1 MQHPFNAII
10 PHHSVDSAL
19 DTTASPNLMSGFRI
33 PGSIYSASSS
43 SGVGSGYSSVSGG
56 SRHLEHL
63 ADYQKRDFLHTA
75 ENQLQSLMNTSPA
88 SSNILAHSQPLP
100 QHSQPPVIQHQTQH
114 NPSYSFNSTRDGQP
128 TAGWMTHHDYQNMSF
143 NADLP
148 RKQRSDEATSTST
161 TDSRTSRNYDLE
173 RASRLYQ
180 THEELEPVKRFVN
193 KFVPC
198 LFYYID
204 LIFRLPT
211 MKPTTLRSES
221 VEANRNMPNQNKTI
235 DLPSSTPIAFKQS
248 QQPNQ
253 PTRIS
258 NTPATHRMFRQSIG
272 EDLIANPYPPK
283 YPGYHHQPTSSEQQ
297 TLQQKSPQSLNVSQN
312 SHVLSSSTY
321 SNTSHRHTLHDDS
334 TASSNHSV
342 YTTPSKAA
350 AFLGTISE
358 NLIHS
363 KGFEPAPTHKSR
375 RGIRHNMSD
384 DYPVNKLPA
393 NAFHSSTRPSYDS
406 LRRRNSDPSKVTL
419 LDVNRGNDKFQSNTK
434 IDIAGHRFNKATGI
448 SKAEKC
454 ASCMESDAFVN
465 EGHRCMD
472 CKVLVHTKC
481 IQNGGV
487 KTLQCEAKPS
497 KRLRKNVDKSLA
509 ASSPS
514 ATTPNSKYSGT
525 REYKDSTDKI
535 ISDAKELQL
544 MQEFIT
550 QKISKMDN
558 DCEKPSEVDRV
569 FKQSLR
575 EFKDNLV
582 AQYSVAHKQ
591 NADTL
596 NIKYKDLIANFEYV
610 METCGGRQ
618 DNFPMTMG
626 LNAFR
631 GFLNEFMT
639 SREEKP
645 KTKRKKEKKRKV
657 EEHTS
662 FNGMWFFFIDD
673 VNDHS
678 VIQ

>member
-1 MQHPFNAII
+1 MNYPQKHIELSTNI
-10 PHHSVDSAL
+10 PTPSV
-19 DTTASPNLMSGFRI
+19 
-33 PGSIYSASSS
+33 
-43 SGVGSGYSSVSGG
+43 
-56 SRHLEHL
+56 
-63 ADYQKRDFLHTA
+63 
-75 ENQLQSLMNTSPA
+75 QSQ
-88 SSNILAHSQPLP
+88 SQP
-100 QHSQPPVIQHQTQH
+100 S
-114 NPSYSFNSTRDGQP
+114 
-128 TAGWMTHHDYQNMSF
+128 
-143 NADLP
+143 
-148 RKQRSDEATSTST
+148 
-161 TDSRTSRNYDLE
+161 
-173 RASRLYQ
+173 
-180 THEELEPVKRFVN
+180 
-193 KFVPC
+193 
-198 LFYYID
+198 
-204 LIFRLPT
+204 
-211 MKPTTLRSES
+211 
-221 VEANRNMPNQNKTI
+221 
-235 DLPSSTPIAFKQS
+235 
-248 QQPNQ
+248 
-253 PTRIS
+253 RIS
-258 NTPATHRMFRQSIG
+258 TTPATHRIHRQSMAD
-272 EDLIANPYPPK
+272 DLIANLYATQYPNYHQPQSAD
-283 YPGYHHQPTSSEQQ
+283 HHQPMS
-297 TLQQKSPQSLNVSQN
+297 SPQSLNVSQQY
-312 SHVLSSSTY
+312 SHVSSAPSP
-321 SNTSHRHTLHDDS
+321 SHRQTLPNDPATFTS
-334 TASSNHSV
+334 ASASASPHAASV
-342 YTTPSKAA
+342 YTTPSSKAA

-363 KGFEPAPTHKSR
+363 KGGVVVEAAPIHKSR
-375 RGIRHNMSD
+375 RGMKHNMSD
-384 DYPVNKLPA
+384 DYPAKNQ
-393 NAFHSSTRPSYDS
+393 SSSHAYHPTTATASRSSSDS

-419 LDVNRGNDKFQSNTK
+419 LDANRGNDKFQSNTK

-487 KTLQCEAKPS
+487 KTLQCDAKPS
-497 KRLRKNVDKSLA
+497 KRLRKNVDKSLVASA
-509 ASSPS
+509 AAVT
-514 ATTPNSKYSGT
+514 ATTTTATPNSKYSGT

-558 DCEKPSEVDRV
+558 ACEKPSEVDRV

-631 GFLNEFMT
+631 GFLNEFMN

-662 FNGMWFFFIDD
+662 FNGMDI
-673 VNDHS
+673 S
-678 VIQ
+678 VKV

>member
-1 MQHPFNAII
+1 MQQNKI
-10 PHHSVDSAL
+10 VDL
-19 DTTASPNLMSGFRI
+19 LG
-33 PGSIYSASSS
+33 
-43 SGVGSGYSSVSGG
+43 
-56 SRHLEHL
+56 
-63 ADYQKRDFLHTA
+63 
-75 ENQLQSLMNTSPA
+75 NTPTPST
-88 SSNILAHSQPLP
+88 
-100 QHSQPPVIQHQTQH
+100 QTQQLT
-114 NPSYSFNSTRDGQP
+114 NQP
-128 TAGWMTHHDYQNMSF
+128 NRISG
-143 NADLP
+143 
-148 RKQRSDEATSTST
+148 TST
-161 TDSRTSRNYDLE
+161 T
-173 RASRLYQ
+173 
-180 THEELEPVKRFVN
+180 H
-193 KFVPC
+193 
-198 LFYYID
+198 
-204 LIFRLPT
+204 
-211 MKPTTLRSES
+211 
-221 VEANRNMPNQNKTI
+221 
-235 DLPSSTPIAFKQS
+235 
-248 QQPNQ
+248 
-253 PTRIS
+253 RIY
-258 NTPATHRMFRQSIG
+258 RQSMGDEPIVS
-272 EDLIANPYPPK
+272 PHPPK
-283 YPGYHHQPTSSEQQ
+283 YPGYHQPQPPPPSEQHQP
-297 TLQQKSPQSLNVSQN
+297 KSPQSHFPPSFN
-312 SHVLSSSTY
+312 S
-321 SNTSHRHTLHDDS
+321 TSHRHIQHDDS
-334 TASSNHSV
+334 NPSSSPSAAPNN

-350 AFLGTISE
+350 AVLGTISE

-363 KGFEPAPTHKSR
+363 KGHDPAPKHKTR
-375 RGIRHNMSD
+375 RGIKHNMSD
-384 DYPVNKLPA
+384 DYPVNKLLSQAYHP
-393 NAFHSSTRPSYDS
+393 SPRTSYDS

-465 EGHRCMD
+465 EGHRCID

-497 KRLRKNVDKSLA
+497 KRLRKNVDKSLVTTA
-509 ASSPS
+509 A
-514 ATTPNSKYSGT
+514 AAAATTTTPNSKYSGT

-558 DCEKPSEVDRV
+558 ACEKPSEVDRV

-662 FNGMWFFFIDD
+662 FNGMVSGI
-673 VNDHS
+673 VY
-678 VIQ
+678 

>member
-1 MQHPFNAII
+1 MGDDH
-10 PHHSVDSAL
+10 
-19 DTTASPNLMSGFRI
+19 
-33 PGSIYSASSS
+33 
-43 SGVGSGYSSVSGG
+43 
-56 SRHLEHL
+56 
-63 ADYQKRDFLHTA
+63 
-75 ENQLQSLMNTSPA
+75 
-88 SSNILAHSQPLP
+88 
-100 QHSQPPVIQHQTQH
+100 
-114 NPSYSFNSTRDGQP
+114 
-128 TAGWMTHHDYQNMSF
+128 
-143 NADLP
+143 
-148 RKQRSDEATSTST
+148 
-161 TDSRTSRNYDLE
+161 
-173 RASRLYQ
+173 
-180 THEELEPVKRFVN
+180 
-193 KFVPC
+193 
-198 LFYYID
+198 
-204 LIFRLPT
+204 
-211 MKPTTLRSES
+211 
-221 VEANRNMPNQNKTI
+221 
-235 DLPSSTPIAFKQS
+235 
-248 QQPNQ
+248 
-253 PTRIS
+253 
-258 NTPATHRMFRQSIG
+258 
-272 EDLIANPYPPK
+272 IANPYPPK
-283 YPGYHHQPTSSEQQ
+283 YPGYHQSTPSEQQ
-297 TLQQKSPQSLNVSQN
+297 QQQQHKSPQSLNVS
-312 SHVLSSSTY
+312 HVSSTY
-321 SNTSHRHTLHDDS
+321 SSSSPSHRHSLLDDSKTLS

-342 YTTPSKAA
+342 FTTPDKAA
-350 AFLGTISE
+350 AVLGTITE

-363 KGFEPAPTHKSR
+363 KGIEQAPIHKSR
-375 RGIRHNMSD
+375 RGIKHNMSD
-384 DYPVNKLPA
+384 DYPVNKLPS
-393 NAFHSSTRPSYDS
+393 NSYHPTSRTSYDS

-419 LDVNRGNDKFQSNTK
+419 LEVNRGNDKFQSNTK

-509 ASSPS
+509 ATAAASA

-550 QKISKMDN
+550 QKISKMEQDVK
-558 DCEKPSEVDRV
+558 KPSEVDRV

-582 AQYSVAHKQ
+582 AQYSVANKQ
-591 NADTL
+591 NADML

-657 EEHTS
+657 EDHTS
-662 FNGMWFFFIDD
+662 FNGLWFLFCFYF
-673 VNDHS
+673 NDFYCMYFLQVTCS
-678 VIQ
+678 SYFLLTFQRRVRSAICF